1 MSLKDKL
8 TIVISTILL
17 ITLIFI
23 SIYLYLDIKIRI
35 ESENFRAGLILGD
48 MMRSVITS
56 EKSITEKVFQK
67 IPVEKWD
74 EVWNIIRT
82 KIFLT
87 LPVKKWCLFKP
98 SFDHLACAELIDM
111 DIFNLL
117 KDTVFRKYFMKN
129 EPQAYKNFFIYPVT
143 LYNNNLIIVFQIP
156 ESIQKSISTPQRA
169 FYLTFGLLILNFFT
183 IFIILR
189 LLLSHYVL
197 KPLNKLIDAS
207 IQIQNKNFDINLN
220 IPAKKDEIGQL
231 ITTFST
237 MAENIKNHNQLLE
250 EKIAEV
256 TKKFE
261 ELNKEL
267 ILSQRLTTTGIMVS
281 GIAHE
286 INNPLGA
293 LINATYLLKN
303 KNDINEQ
310 TYDEYIKLIIE
321 GLFKIKDIV
330 RRVLQFSPRYQ
341 KNVKTSESLS
351 SILDDALTFAR
362 YRATKKGINIINEI
376 THEKDFLIYGNRSE
390 LQQVFLN
397 LIINALDAM
406 EEKGTTLKIYA
417 QHENEQFLKIF
428 IEDDGIGMDE
438 ETQKNIFN
446 PFFTT
451 KDPGKGTGLG
461 LYIVQYV
468 VVNQHNGKI
477 YVESQKNQGTK
488 FITIL
493 PRG

>member
-8 TIVISTILL
+8 TIVISVILFV
-17 ITLIFI
+17 TLIFI
-23 SIYLYLDIKIRI
+23 SVYLYLDIKIRI
-35 ESENFRAGLILGD
+35 ESENFRAGVILGD
-48 MMRSVITS
+48 MIRSVITS
-56 EKSITEKVFQK
+56 EKSVTEKVFMK
-67 IPVEKWD
+67 IPIEKWD

-87 LPVKKWCLFKP
+87 LPVKRWCIFKP
-98 SFDHLACAELIDM
+98 TFDHLACSELIDM
-111 DIFNLL
+111 DILNLL
-117 KDTVFRKYFMKN
+117 KDTEFRTYFMKN
-129 EPQAYKNFFIYPVT
+129 EPRAYKSFFVYPIT
-143 LYNNNLIIVFQIP
+143 LYNNNLMVVFQIP
-156 ESIQKSISTPQRA
+156 QSIQKSISTPQRV
-169 FYLTFGLLILNFFT
+169 FYLTFSLLIFNFIT
-183 IFIILR
+183 IYIILR
-189 LLLSHYVL
+189 LLLHRYVL
-197 KPLNKLIDAS
+197 KPLSELLDAS
-207 IQIQNKNFDINLN
+207 IQIQNKNFDIKVRV
-220 IPAKKDEIGQL
+220 PAKKDEIGHL
-231 ITTFST
+231 MNAFAT

-250 EKIAEV
+250 GKIAEV

-267 ILSQRLTTTGIMVS
+267 VLSQRLTTTGIMVS

-293 LINATYLLKN
+293 LINAAYLLKN
-303 KNDINEQ
+303 RNDVDEQ

-321 GLFKIKDIV
+321 GLFRIKDIV
-330 RRVLQFSPRYQ
+330 RRILQFSPRYQ
-341 KNVKTSESLS
+341 KNIKSPESLA
-351 SILDDALTFAR
+351 SILDDSLTFAR
-362 YRATKKGINIINEI
+362 YRAIKRGINIINEV
-376 THEKDFLIYGNRSE
+376 TAEKDFIIKGNRSE

-406 EEKGTTLKIYA
+406 EEKGSTLKIYA
-417 QHENEQFLKIF
+417 QYENEQFVKVF

-468 VVNQHNGKI
+468 VVNQHRGKI
-477 YVESQKNQGTK
+477 YVESRKNQGTK
-488 FITIL
+488 FTLLL

>member
-8 TIVISTILL
+8 TIIISAILL
-17 ITLIFI
+17 VTLIFI

-48 MMRSVITS
+48 MIRSIIAS
-56 EKSITEKVFQK
+56 EKSVMEKVFFK
-67 IPVEKWD
+67 VPVEQWD
-74 EVWNIIRT
+74 DVWITIRT
-82 KIFLT
+82 KISLT
-87 LPVKKWCLFKP
+87 LPVKKWCLFKL
-98 SFDHLACAELIDM
+98 SFDSLTCGGIIDL
-111 DIFNLL
+111 DILNLF
-117 KDTVFRKYFMKN
+117 KDYEFRKYFIKN
-129 EPQAYKNFFIYPVT
+129 EPRAYKNYFIYPIT
-143 LYNNNLIIVFQIP
+143 LYNNDMIVVFQIP
-156 ESIQKSISTPQRA
+156 ENIQKSISAPRRA
-169 FYLTFGLLILNFFT
+169 FYMTLSLLILNFFI

-189 LLLSHYVL
+189 LLLNHYVL
-197 KPLNKLIDAS
+197 KPLGKLIDAS

-220 IPAKKDEIGQL
+220 VPVKKDEIGQL
-231 ITTFST
+231 IATFSS
-237 MAENIKNHNQLLE
+237 MVENIKNNNRILE
-250 EKIAEV
+250 EKILEV
-256 TKKFE
+256 TKRFE

-267 ILSQRLTTTGIMVS
+267 VLSQRLTTTGIMVS

-293 LINATYLLKN
+293 LINASYLLKN

-310 TYDEYIKLIIE
+310 TYDEYVKLIIE
-321 GLFKIKDIV
+321 GLFRIKDIV
-330 RRVLQFSPRYQ
+330 RRILQFSPRYQ
-341 KNVKTSESLS
+341 KNVKASESLF
-351 SILDDALTFAR
+351 SIIDDALTFAR

-376 THEKDFLIYGNRSE
+376 TYEKDFRIYGNRSE

-406 EEKGTTLKIYA
+406 EKKGTTLKIYA
-417 QHENEQFLKIF
+417 QYEDEQFIKVC

-438 ETQKNIFN
+438 ETQKKIFN

-468 VVNQHNGKI
+468 VNQHNGKI
-477 YVESQKNQGTK
+477 YVESQKNRGTK
-488 FITIL
+488 FTLLL